1 MNTDKT
7 YTAFVGFDRLA
18 DGNFETVSRQI
29 RDHAGA
35 AGQVLVFDNETGQ
48 QVDVNLR
55 GSPDEAPTGAVPPQQ
70 KRGPGRPRLGVVCRE
85 VSLLPRHWEWL
96 ERQPQK
102 ASGTLR
108 RLVEGAL
115 KNDRGET
122 RHRETI
128 QAVDRFMWSIAGNL
142 GGFEE
147 AGRAL
152 YARNWSKFGEAVAP
166 WPPDIK
172 AHLSMMLEPLRDAEG
187 TRGRQER
194 D

>member
-1 MNTDKT
+1 MSTDKQ

-18 DGNFETVSRQI
+18 DGDLETVLRRV
-29 RDHAGA
+29 RDRAGA
-35 AGQVLVFDNETGQ
+35 AGQVLIFDDETGK
-48 QVDVNLR
+48 QVDVDFR
-55 GSPDEAPTGAVPPQQ
+55 GSPDELPAAATPSQG
-70 KRGPGRPRLGVVCRE
+70 KRGPGRPRLGVVSRE

-108 RLVEGAL
+108 RLVEAAL

-128 QAVDRFMWSIAGNL
+128 EATDRFMWAIAGNL
-142 GGFEE
+142 AGFEE

-152 YARNWSKFGEAVAP
+152 YSRNWSKFEEIVAS
-166 WPPDIK
+166 WPRDIRD
-172 AHLSMMLEPLRDAEG
+172 HLSMMLGPVRESG
-187 TRGRQER
+187 S
-194 D
+194 